1 MNHEKIKRIIEEF
14 KISELLNNHIEEQIN
29 YELDV
34 LIEQLKNKW
43 ETATTFYDTEEARR
57 FYNFITRL
65 QLDKGKKG
73 QKIKPLKFQFIHTS
87 EILCVK
93 NKKTRLRQY
102 REALLDI
109 SRKNGKGSLVS
120 WIAVYLYFTDPTF
133 GAEFIIVA
141 NDIKQATNLFNTMQL
156 MIKTNKTLSKYV
168 KITASKREM
177 YRKATNSYLRVLAN
191 DGTNLDSYA
200 SYVVILDEVHEYR
213 NSDAYTKLRTGM
225 GLWDEPLMF
234 ITTTASSGSD
244 PHNLEFELYNYAK
257 DIENKKFQDEK
268 FYCAIYEAEKDCGL
282 MDISEWLKAN
292 PALGIFRKFE
302 DLKDF
307 MIKATRIKSFK
318 AKARRLYLNQHV
330 ALDGENAIDMT
341 LWRQCLKNINLE
353 ELKGMKC
360 WCGLDMAYIQDIIAY
375 VQCFYDNDKFII
387 YPHLFTPKETLYER
401 SERDDVR
408 YDLYVDKKDLIA
420 LNGTYVD
427 NEELFNYIDDI
438 NQKYAFNTQEI
449 AFDRWGSGDIRSRLE
464 KHYTVFPFGQGY
476 KSMSPIIRDFEIM
489 LLDKRLIIANNS
501 LLTWMAQ
508 NVVATEDPA
517 GNVKYDKSKSKN
529 KIDGIIAMVMALG
542 RAIFNNGNPSFDV
555 NKYSDKKILNKLWS

>member
-1 MNHEKIKRIIEEF
+1 MNHDKIK
-14 KISELLNNHIEEQIN
+14 K
-29 YELDV
+29 
-34 LIEQLKNKW
+34 LIEGHIKEQTEYNLDELIGELKKKWDTNK
-43 ETATTFYDTEEARR
+43 TYYDVEEARN
-57 FYNFITRL
+57 FYKFISKL
-65 QLDKGKKG
+65 NLDKGKKG
-73 QKIKPLKFQFIHTS
+73 QKIKPLKFQFVITS

-93 NKKTRLRQY
+93 NKETKLRQH

-133 GAEFIIVA
+133 GAEYIIVA
-141 NDIKQATNLFNTMQL
+141 NDKKQAGNLFNTIQL
-156 MIKTNKTLSKYV
+156 MIKTNKTLSKHV
-168 KITASKREM
+168 KITESMKQM

-257 DIENKKFQDEK
+257 DIENKKYKDDK
-268 FYCAIYEAEKDCGL
+268 FYYAIYEAERDCRL
-282 MDISEWLKAN
+282 MDIQEWIKSN

-307 MIKATRIKSFK
+307 MIKASRIKSFQ

-330 ALDGENAIDMT
+330 ALDGENAIDMA
-341 LWRQCLKNINLE
+341 LWRACLQDIKLDD
-353 ELKGMKC
+353 LKGMKC

-408 YDLYVDKKDLIA
+408 YDLYVDKGDLIA

-427 NEELFNYIDDI
+427 NEELFNYIDDK
-438 NQKYAFNTQEI
+438 NQKYAFDTQEI

-464 KHYTVFPFGQGY
+464 KHYTVFGFGQGY

-517 GNVKYDKSKSKN
+517 GNVKYDKSKCEN

-542 RAIFNNGNPSFDV
+542 RAIFNNGNPAFDA
-555 NKYSDKKILNKLWS
+555 NKYTDKNLLDKLWG